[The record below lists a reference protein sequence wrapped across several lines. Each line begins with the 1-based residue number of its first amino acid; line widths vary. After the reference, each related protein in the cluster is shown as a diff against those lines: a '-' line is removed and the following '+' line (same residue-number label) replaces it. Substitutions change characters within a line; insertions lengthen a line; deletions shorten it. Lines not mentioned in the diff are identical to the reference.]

1 MEMKFVDLHCDTIS
15 QCVARP
21 GIEAVPL
28 RRNSGHI
35 DIEKLQKGG
44 ALVQFF
50 AIFILTHGE
59 MEKSGL
65 NMDPYT
71 YFNFVYEAYQ
81 REMKAN
87 ADAIA
92 TAMNYDDIMANKA
105 KGLMSSVLTI
115 EDGVPVE
122 GKIERIDEFYKKGVR
137 LITLTW
143 NYENSLA
150 FPNSRDN
157 EKMQLGLKPFG
168 IEAVRRMNELGIL
181 VDVSHLSDG
190 GFYDVAKYS
199 QKPFVASHSCARA
212 LCSHPRCMT
221 DDMLRVLGEKGGVC
235 GINFCASFLRD
246 KSNDTT
252 IEDIVTHARH
262 IAKVAGI
269 DALALGS
276 DFDGIGSNL
285 EFKDYTGMPSIADAL
300 SKHFTASEVDK
311 ISSGNA
317 LRVIRESMK

>member
-1 MEMKFVDLHCDTIS
+1 MEMRFVDLHCDTIG
-15 QCVARP
+15 QCVARS
-21 GIEAVPL
+21 GGAITL
-28 RRNSGHI
+28 RRNNGHI

-44 ALVQFF
+44 SLAQFF
-50 AIFILTHGE
+50 AIFILTHNE
-59 MEKSGL
+59 AEKAGIH
-65 NMDPYT
+65 MTPYE
-71 YFNFVYEAYQ
+71 YFNFVHEAYL
-81 REMKAN
+81 REMKDN

-92 TAMNYDDIMANKA
+92 PAMNYDDIMANKA
-105 KGLMSSVLTI
+105 KGLMSSILTI
-115 EDGVPVE
+115 EDGVPID
-122 GKIERIDEFYKKGVR
+122 GKLERIDEFYQKGVR

-143 NYENSLA
+143 NYENSLG
-150 FPNSRDN
+150 FPNSRDA

-221 DDMLRVLGEKGGVC
+221 DDMLRLLGEKGGVC
-235 GINFCASFLRD
+235 GINFCAAFLRD
-246 KSNDTT
+246 NSNDTT
-252 IEDIVTHARH
+252 IADIVTHARH
-262 IAKVAGI
+262 IAKVAGV

-285 EFKDYTGMPSIADAL
+285 EFKDYTGMPKIADAL
-300 SKHFTASEVDK
+300 AEYFTASEIDK